1 MGRAKKHAAEP
12 VKKRRPPPRTAPP
25 PATATEPEATESE
38 DASAAQRAQLARQLA
53 AVKAELQ
60 RLHLEGDADKIATS
74 MLVAGLTQRL
84 WALESLLAESPDLA
98 LAMSRQAAAWGEQH
112 VRAAKAM
119 TADLL
124 RELFAKAEAMER
136 HQGQIRGLK

>member
-12 VKKRRPPPRTAPP
+12 VKKRRPPPRAAPP
-25 PATATEPEATESE
+25 LAPPTEPAE

>member
-1 MGRAKKHAAEP
+1 MGRAKKHAEP
-12 VKKRRPPPRTAPP
+12 VKKRPPPR
-25 PATATEPEATESE
+25 ATKAAPEADLEA
-38 DASAAQRAQLARQLA
+38 DASARRAQLARQLA

>member
-12 VKKRRPPPRTAPP
+12 VKKRRPPPRAAPP
-25 PATATEPEATESE
+25 DDASTAQPE
-38 DASAAQRAQLARQLA
+38 DASTAQRAQLARQLA